1 MSVKLLV
8 NLKALCGY
16 MLMLI
21 LKIFNHLLPP
31 GSTLTFLIPWLDLH
45 PQELMTM
52 VTSLEETLLLGPMG
66 FAL

>member
-31 GSTLTFLIPWLDLH
+31 GSTLIFLIPWLDLH